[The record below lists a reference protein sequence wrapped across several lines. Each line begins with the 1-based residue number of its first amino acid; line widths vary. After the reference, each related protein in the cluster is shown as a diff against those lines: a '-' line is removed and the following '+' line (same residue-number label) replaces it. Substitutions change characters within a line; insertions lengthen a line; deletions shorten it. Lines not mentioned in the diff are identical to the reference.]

1 MFYITKQEGLYQNKV
16 NFSLVFTCNCKM
28 SYCKLGWLQLKEIVH
43 LECLRCCNGKIKD
56 KKEKLGFKPQT
67 TTSQQSEFFEV
78 QCKLGLRLFFSF
90 SGVVVFICAFSF
102 TDQRCES
109 R

>member
-16 NFSLVFTCNCKM
+16 NFSLVSTCNCNM

-43 LECLRCCNGKIKD
+43 LKCLRCCNGKIKT
-56 KKEKLGFKPQT
+56 KKKNLGFKPQT
-67 TTSQQSEFFEV
+67 STSQQSEFFEV

-90 SGVVVFICAFSF
+90 AGVVSLLFGV
-102 TDQRCES
+102 
-109 R
+109 